1 MTAFLNIIKHL
12 SRIFL
17 NITKH
22 ISRYFLNIIC
32 AYLFKNIF
40 ILILIVKEYFYFKFY
55 SKTSNIKKIY
65 KNKNNSKNCLMIFV
79 IYENKH
85 LSFSTKNLIRSVK
98 FIDIDLIVVSNDKI
112 KNKDLLFLKKNAYKI
127 IMRENIGQCFGGYKD
142 AILSEDIRLYK
153 KLILANDSMFFFN
166 HKLLSK
172 LISKLININK
182 KFVTINVNHVN
193 FHAQSF
199 FLIFDMTITK
209 KKYFTDFWEKYKV
222 TNIRP
227 LVIKYGEEKLTKI
240 LKINNVT
247 PHPFVNVP
255 FVKKN
260 IFKLTNKDINFIRK
274 LSFNNDPVIGREE
287 IFQKTKSA
295 LLTLN
300 PTHNSF
306 EILAIS
312 CSIPL
317 FKKDLF
323 IRRYY
328 SIKKFISLL
337 KYLRIDPNE
346 IKESIK
352 IIGKRR
358 NYQNYSLFKRILFR
372 IDLIN

>member
-1 MTAFLNIIKHL
+1 MTLFL
-12 SRIFL
+12 S
-17 NITKH
+17 ITKH
-22 ISRYFLNIIC
+22 
-32 AYLFKNIF
+32 IF
-40 ILILIVKEYFYFKFY
+40 ILILIIKEFFYFKFCT
-55 SKTSNIKKIY
+55 KITNIKRIY

-79 IYENKH
+79 NYENEY
-85 LSFSTKNLIRSVK
+85 LSFSIKNLIRSIK
-98 FIDIDLIVVSNDKI
+98 FLNIDLIVVSNDKI
-112 KNKDLLFLKKNAYKI
+112 KNKDLLFLKKNTYKI

-142 AILSEDIRLYK
+142 AILSENIRLYK

-182 KFVTINVNHVN
+182 KFVTINLNYVN

-209 KKYFTDFWEKYKV
+209 KKYFLDFWEKYKV

-227 LVIKYGEEKLTKI
+227 LVIKYGEEKLTKL
-240 LKINNVT
+240 LKINNVL
-247 PHPFVNVP
+247 PHPFVNLP
-255 FVKKN
+255 ILKKN
-260 IFKLTNKDINFIRK
+260 IFKLSNKDINFIRK
-274 LSFNNDPVIGREE
+274 LSFNNDPIISKEE
-287 IFQKTKSA
+287 IFKKTKNA
-295 LLTLN
+295 VLNLN

-306 EILAIS
+306 EIIAIS
-312 CSIPL
+312 CSITL

-323 IRRYY
+323 IRKHF
-328 SIKKFISLL
+328 SIKKFVSLL
-337 KYLRIDPNE
+337 KYLKIDPNE